1 MALNPF
7 QTLIRTMQ
15 PGCNVEALEKLSE
28 SSPFADEIAL
38 HSDGPDAIP
47 AMRVV
52 NNAGFYT
59 VAGSR
64 CQYA

>member
-1 MALNPF
+1 
-7 QTLIRTMQ
+7 MQ
-15 PGCNVEALEKLSE
+15 PGCNVEALEKLSG